1 MLLCSVEIGHKT
13 GGEEPY
19 SQSAMGLA
27 NIIKHLNFSDVW
39 REHNLSEQQYT
50 WMKVSN
56 GSISGA
62 RLDRFYI
69 SQNGRFLKQLSFQ
82 LPFLIINLLQLS
94 VF

>member
-1 MLLCSVEIGHKT
+1 
-13 GGEEPY
+13 
-19 SQSAMGLA
+19 MGLA
-27 NIIKHLNFSDVW
+27 NIITYLNFSDVW

-56 GSISGA
+56 GRVSGA

-69 SQNGRFLKQLSFQ
+69 SQNGRNKFLIQLSFQ
-82 LPFLIINLLQLS
+82 LPINLSQLS